1 MAGGLSSGIGGGR
14 RRLLPTAD
22 INVTSLVDIAFVLL
36 IIFMIAAPLMQG
48 GIELELPRAA
58 AQPLSPRESIIVSV
72 RRDGTIYVDQTRVSY
87 DEFRASFRAI
97 VARRGT
103 SNVIFRCDRRALYQ
117 NAIRVFAAIRQV
129 GGDNLKVSI
138 VTEEEELPQ

>member
-1 MAGGLSSGIGGGR
+1 MAGFSTGSGRSR
-14 RRLLPTAD
+14 RMLPTAD

-36 IIFMIAAPLMQG
+36 IIFMITAPLMQG
-48 GIELELPRAA
+48 GIELELPKASSR
-58 AQPLSPRESIIVSV
+58 PLTERESIVVSV
-72 RRDGTIYVDQTRVSY
+72 RRDGTIYVDQTRVTY

-97 VARRGT
+97 VARRST
-103 SNVIFRCDRRALYQ
+103 SNVIFRADRRASYQ
-117 NAIRVFAAIRQV
+117 NAIRVFAAMRQV

>member
-1 MAGGLSSGIGGGR
+1 MAGFSTGSGRSR
-14 RRLLPTAD
+14 RMLPTAD

-36 IIFMIAAPLMQG
+36 IIFMITAPLMQG
-48 GIELELPRAA
+48 GIELELPKASSR
-58 AQPLSPRESIIVSV
+58 PLTERESIVVSV
-72 RRDGTIYVDQTRVSY
+72 RRDGTIYFDQTRVTY

-97 VARRGT
+97 VARRST
-103 SNVIFRCDRRALYQ
+103 SNVIFRADRRVSYQ
-117 NAIRVFAAIRQV
+117 NAIRVFAAMRQV

>member
-1 MAGGLSSGIGGGR
+1 M
-14 RRLLPTAD
+14 LPTAD

-36 IIFMIAAPLMQG
+36 IIFMITAPLMQG
-48 GIELELPRAA
+48 GIELELPKASSR
-58 AQPLSPRESIIVSV
+58 PLTERESIVVSV
-72 RRDGTIYVDQTRVSY
+72 RRDGTIYVDQTRVTY

-97 VARRGT
+97 VARRAT
-103 SNVIFRCDRRALYQ
+103 SNVIFRADRRASYQ
-117 NAIRVFAAIRQV
+117 NAIRVFAAMRQV